1 MSHKSRMK
9 CFEKVQSFAIIFK
22 DKSTVVHFIKKFYHT
37 KKIPIKFLQNSLLDT
52 ILDEEKGMKI
62 ILLK

>member
-1 MSHKSRMK
+1 M
-9 CFEKVQSFAIIFK
+9 Q
-22 DKSTVVHFIKKFYHT
+22 KSTIVLESRKT
-37 KKIPIKFLQNSLLDT
+37 LSRKKIPIKFLQNSLLDT

>member
-1 MSHKSRMK
+1 MQKSAI
-9 CFEKVQSFAIIFK
+9 VQFLSR
-22 DKSTVVHFIKKFYHT
+22 